1 LKHINIFSDVPGLT
15 TLLTLGEHSMILTT
29 DEPIHS
35 KPHPIPHVMQDAVD
49 KELEVV
55 LNL

>member
-1 LKHINIFSDVPGLT
+1 MKHINIFSDVPGLT